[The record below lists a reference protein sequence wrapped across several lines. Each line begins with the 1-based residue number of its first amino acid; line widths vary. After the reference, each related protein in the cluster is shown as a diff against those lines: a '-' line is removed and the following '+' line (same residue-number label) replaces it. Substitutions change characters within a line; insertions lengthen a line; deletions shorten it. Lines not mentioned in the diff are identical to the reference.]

1 MKVGDL
7 VRWSKH
13 TRVRERGPPNETD
26 LSTVGIVFS
35 IYKDP
40 AWVELQ
46 VKVLWPE
53 GFWTQSIK
61 NLEVVSEAR

>member
-7 VRWSKH
+7 VRWNNLKPG
-13 TRVRERGPPNETD
+13 ECN
-26 LSTVGIVFS
+26 LGIVFS

-61 NLEVVSEAR
+61 NLEVVSEASNR

>member
-7 VRWSKH
+7 VRWS
-13 TRVRERGPPNETD
+13 EYAISPNETD

-61 NLEVVSEAR
+61 NLEVINEGG

>member
-7 VRWSKH
+7 VRFMGDSNI
-13 TRVRERGPPNETD
+13 G
-26 LSTVGIVFS
+26 LVFNVW
-35 IYKDP
+35 KDP

-46 VKVLWPE
+46 VKVLWPT

-61 NLEVVSEAR
+61 NLEVISEGR